1 VLRQAYDAT
10 WGRVFALVY
19 DRVLDA
25 SEQAGLRDLRRQTLA
40 GAAGRTLELGAGTG
54 LNHDLYPE
62 EVTDLVLT
70 EPFAPMARRL
80 RAKAPR
86 ASVLEAPAEQ
96 LPFPDHSFDTVV
108 VTLVLCTVVD
118 PVQALREVARV
129 LSPGGRLLFLE
140 HVRAT
145 DPRLARWQDRLHGPW
160 YLLGHGCHCNRDM
173 LAILERSQLTVERA
187 ERGRMP
193 RAVPLVRPLLSGS
206 ARVPRG
212 ESTTGGL
219 T

>member
-40 GAAGRTLELGAGTG
+40 GATGRTLELGAGTG

-160 YLLGHGCHCNRDM
+160 YVLGHGCHCNRDT
-173 LAILERSQLTVERA
+173 LALLEASPLEVERA
-187 ERGRMP
+187 VRGRIP
-193 RAVPLVRPLLSGS
+193 KAAPLVRPLLRGS
-206 ARVPRG
+206 ARVAG
-212 ESTTGGL
+212 GKATTGGL
-219 T
+219 V